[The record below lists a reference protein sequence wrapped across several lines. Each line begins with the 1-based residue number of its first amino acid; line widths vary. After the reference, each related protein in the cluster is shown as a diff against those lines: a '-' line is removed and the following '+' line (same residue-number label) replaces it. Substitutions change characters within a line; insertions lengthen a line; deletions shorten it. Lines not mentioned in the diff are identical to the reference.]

1 MDTFITAFG
10 AVLPL
15 FLVILTGTLFAKT
28 KIVNQSWVEILNKYA
43 LMIGFPALVI
53 VSMLQIEDEIKT
65 YLPLILIN
73 SGYLIGCLLLAYPVA
88 AIFGFS
94 KRMKRSLFLILPF
107 RNNAYLGIPILAS
120 LFGTEILPVAAILAS
135 LYVFWMFTL
144 GLTLIELEGSHKP
157 NLKKVGLTLIRNPLL
172 ISVFLGIVM
181 VSLKINP
188 PVFIDKTLHFFSDS
202 VTAVVLFSLGIFLGL
217 QKFGK
222 LKEWLQVAAFATV
235 TMFIIPGI
243 FYFVIRHSNLPAEQL
258 KSTII
263 DSALPLGLTP
273 YALSVQYRLES
284 LLFARIIVLGTLIS
298 VFTIPVWVTLLG

>member
-15 FLVILTGTLFAKT
+15 FLIILTGTVFARA
-28 KIVNQSWVEILNKYA
+28 KIANHSWVEILNKYA
-43 LMIGFPALVI
+43 LMIGFPALII
-53 VSMLQIEDEIKT
+53 VSMLQIEDNIKT

-73 SGYLIGCLLLAYPVA
+73 SAYLVACLLLAYPVA

-107 RNNAYLGIPILAS
+107 RNNTYLGIPILTS
-120 LFGTEILPVAAILAS
+120 LFGIKILPVAAILAS

-172 ISVFLGIVM
+172 ISVFAGIAM
-181 VSLKINP
+181 VSLKIKP
-188 PVFIDKTLHFFSDS
+188 PVFVDKTLHLFSDS
-202 VTAVVLFSLGIFLGL
+202 VTAVILFSLGIFLGL

-222 LKEWLQVAAFATV
+222 LKEWTRIAAFTAV

-243 FYFVIRHSNLPAEQL
+243 FYFLIRFSNLPAEQI

-284 LLFARIIVLGTLIS
+284 LLFARIIVLGTVLSI
-298 VFTIPVWVTLLG
+298 FTIPVWVAFWG